1 MDIQPYDP
9 WTDLA
14 ARHPKI
20 TLGQRDLP
28 GDAFAEWEGTTLYL
42 DSKLAAGE
50 ARSTLAQE
58 IVHLDD
64 PDIDVKEAAQVTA
77 RRLIAFDTLALEAGL
92 LIQDRLGALADRLEV
107 DTLAV
112 VTRLRGL
119 SQAERSL
126 LMARL
131 VEELPSP
138 A

>member
-64 PDIDVKEAAQVTA
+64 PDIDVKEAEPGTA
-77 RRLIAFDTLALEAGL
+77 RQMIGLDVPAVQAGSLPLAA
-92 LIQDRLGALADRLEV
+92 IGALADRLEV
-107 DTLAV
+107 DRKSV
-112 VTRLRGL
+112 V
-119 SQAERSL
+119 
-126 LMARL
+126 
-131 VEELPSP
+131 
-138 A
+138 